1 MVNNIAMQYENN
13 KIIKDIRKVDD
24 SIILELSGSFDMS
37 CSMDLRQEL
46 LSILQDPPKK
56 LIVDMAGVDC
66 MDSSGLATLIEG
78 LKLSKKKMCNLRLSG
93 VNERVRGVFEIA
105 RLESMFD
112 FYDSVVLALQ

>member
-1 MVNNIAMQYENN
+1 MKYNSMLNDKN

-24 SIILELSGSFDMS
+24 CVIFELAGSFDMS

-46 LSILQDPPKK
+46 LSVLQEPPKK
-56 LIVDMAGVDC
+56 LIVDMAAVDC

-78 LKLSKKKMCNLRLSG
+78 LKLSKKKMCKLRLSG

-112 FYDSVVLALQ
+112 FYDSVALAM